1 MEQYVS
7 FVNLKK
13 EKGNMMTNTIPVE
26 KNKDYRVKIEDLSR
40 DGVGVCKVENFT
52 IFVADSAIGDVCDIK
67 ILKVKKNYAFGK
79 IIKIIEPSKD
89 RVEPIC
95 EFSKRCGGCQLQHLS
110 YQSQLE
116 FKTKKVKECLER
128 LGGFQ
133 NVDVLPTIGA
143 KNVLNYRNKCQFPV
157 GMGKDGDL
165 NIGFYSAR
173 SHNIVDV
180 EGCHIQHPINDK
192 IIQIIRGFLSE
203 NNISIYNEESGK
215 GLIRHIITRIGF
227 ITGEIMVCI
236 VINGDKLPL
245 WDKLVDKLKDI
256 EGMTSIVIN
265 INKKKTNVIMGEK
278 VKTLWGKDYITDY
291 IGDIKFEISPLSFY
305 QVNPEQTEVLYK
317 KAIEFAQLNENDT
330 VFDIYCGIGTI
341 SLFIAKK
348 VKSVIG
354 VEIVPEAIE
363 DAKHNAEINGIKNAE
378 FIAGPAEV
386 VIPEIYK
393 KGKRANVVVVDPPR
407 KGCDIKVIDTIINM
421 NPERIVYVSCD
432 PASLARDVKIL
443 CENGF
448 EIGKVQPVDQF
459 IMSEHIETVCL
470 LNRVNI

>member
-1 MEQYVS
+1 M
-7 FVNLKK
+7 
-13 EKGNMMTNTIPVE
+13 
-26 KNKDYRVKIEDLSR
+26 
-40 DGVGVCKVENFT
+40 
-52 IFVADSAIGDVCDIK
+52 
-67 ILKVKKNYAFGK
+67 
-79 IIKIIEPSKD
+79 
-89 RVEPIC
+89 
-95 EFSKRCGGCQLQHLS
+95 
-110 YQSQLE
+110 
-116 FKTKKVKECLER
+116 
-128 LGGFQ
+128 
-133 NVDVLPTIGA
+133 
-143 KNVLNYRNKCQFPV
+143 
-157 GMGKDGDL
+157 
-165 NIGFYSAR
+165 
-173 SHNIVDV
+173 
-180 EGCHIQHPINDK
+180 
-192 IIQIIRGFLSE
+192 SE

-278 VKTLWGKDYITDY
+278 VKTLWGKNYITDY

-363 DAKHNAEINGIKNAE
+363 DAK
-378 FIAGPAEV
+378 
-386 VIPEIYK
+386 
-393 KGKRANVVVVDPPR
+393 
-407 KGCDIKVIDTIINM
+407 T
-421 NPERIVYVSCD
+421 
-432 PASLARDVKIL
+432 
-443 CENGF
+443 
-448 EIGKVQPVDQF
+448 
-459 IMSEHIETVCL
+459 
-470 LNRVNI
+470 